1 MKVLSQNIV
10 MVNSIYNFVMAIN
23 ISTHESVKNYS
34 YLNVFNEKN
43 INTSDILTFKQMRTD
58 ENKLCQIKK
67 RLQVEVSAHTK
78 K

>member
-1 MKVLSQNIV
+1 
-10 MVNSIYNFVMAIN
+10 MVNSIY
-23 ISTHESVKNYS
+23 
-34 YLNVFNEKN
+34 NEKN

>member
-1 MKVLSQNIV
+1 

-67 RLQVEVSAHTK
+67 SLQVEVSAHTK

>member
-1 MKVLSQNIV
+1 

-34 YLNVFNEKN
+34 YLNVLNEKN
-43 INTSDILTFKQMRTD
+43 INSSDILTFKQMRTD